1 MRIIDLFNKMAN
13 GEEVPKKILWKDII
27 FIYVDEFWGY
37 MKENYLNAKDDEVIS
52 FMGKIVSMEELN
64 DEVTILDLTSGE
76 GFQTLANVFYKGIEE
91 TQK

>member
-1 MRIIDLFNKMAN
+1 MKIIDLFNKMAN

-52 FMGKIVSMEELN
+52 FMGKIVTMEELN
-64 DEVTILDLTSGE
+64 DEVTILDLTKAINK
-76 GFQTLANVFYKGIEE
+76 QVEE
-91 TQK
+91 LGWNK